1 MDSMN
6 WIFGLVVLIFVF
18 SACNENQNSK
28 ANKKDKVMTPGPI
41 GSAYSDYIFP
51 FFLQNPSKQIELPK
65 KLKEISG
72 LSLHQSGN
80 FLLANND
87 EKGIIFFLNPENGEI
102 HKEIDLK
109 IKGDFEG
116 IEMVDD
122 IIYMVKSNGDLFSN
136 KILDD
141 DELEI
146 TPYETG
152 LKKKAD
158 VEGLAYLEIRNM
170 LILACKGKSGKK
182 SEKNFYGFDIEV
194 DALLP
199 QPLIT
204 VSEDDIKNFLTKHS
218 KLPEDQIKK
227 ISKDFSPSG
236 IALHPITGDWYILSS
251 VGKLLFVLA
260 PTGDILYIEKLDP
273 NMYLQPEGIVFSKDG
288 TQLYISSEA
297 KDQTASLFI
306 LK

>member
-1 MDSMN
+1 MN
-6 WIFGLVVLIFVF
+6 MKWIFGLLVLIVGL
-18 SACNENQNSK
+18 SACEGYQNNSN
-28 ANKKDKVMTPGPI
+28 ANKNDKVMIPGPV

-51 FFLQNPSKQIELPK
+51 FFLQKPSKQIELPK
-65 KLKEISG
+65 ELKEISG

-80 FLLANND
+80 FLLANHD

-102 HKEIDLK
+102 QKELDLK

-122 IIYMVKSNGDLFSN
+122 IIYMVKSNGELFSN
-136 KILDD
+136 KILEKE
-141 DELEI
+141 ELEI

-182 SEKNFYGFDIEV
+182 SEKNFYGFDIE
-194 DALLP
+194 AGSLLP
-199 QPLIT
+199 LPLIT
-204 VSEDDIKNFLTKHS
+204 VSEDDIKNFLAKYTK
-218 KLPEDQIKK
+218 LQEDEIKK

-236 IALHPITGDWYILSS
+236 IAIHPITGDWYILSS

>member
-1 MDSMN
+1 MIMKR
-6 WIFGLVVLIFVF
+6 IFGLLILSFILN
-18 SACNENQNSK
+18 ACEGNQKMK
-28 ANKKDKVMTPGPI
+28 ANKKDKAITPGPI
-41 GSAYSDYIFP
+41 GAAYSDYIFP
-51 FFLQNPSKQIELPK
+51 FFLQKPERQMELPK
-65 KLKEISG
+65 QLKEISG
-72 LSLHQSGN
+72 LSLYKNGQ

-87 EKGIIFFLNPENGEI
+87 ENGIIFFLNPENGEI
-102 HKEIDLK
+102 QKEIDLR

-122 IIYMVKSNGDLFSN
+122 IVYMVKSNGELFSN
-136 KILDD
+136 KILENG
-141 DELEI
+141 ELDI
-146 TPYETG
+146 TPYKTN

-158 VEGLAYLEIRNM
+158 VEGLAYLEIKNM

-182 SEKNFYGFDIEV
+182 SEKNFYGFDIEAS
-194 DALLP
+194 ALLP

-204 VSEDDIKNFLTKHS
+204 ISEDDIKNFLAKHS
-218 KLPEDQIKK
+218 KLQEDEIKK

-236 IALHPITGDWYILSS
+236 IAIHPITSDWYILSS

-273 NMYLQPEGIVFSKDG
+273 NTYLQPEGIVFSKDG